1 MNIFILDNDIT
12 KCAEYH
18 CDKHL
23 IKMILESAQ
32 LLCTAHWIDKY
43 VGYVPRKLTS
53 EEWELV
59 KAEKTN
65 EPRDFPYLPTMHNHP
80 CSIWVRE
87 SLENYEWLWQLADA
101 LNEEYG
107 YRYKG
112 KSHKSMHDV
121 IANLPEISL
130 PSKGLTKF
138 ALAMPDE
145 LKGED
150 IIASYRDFYHK
161 DKATFASWTKR
172 GQPNWWNEEEAWT
185 KKRITA

>member
-1 MNIFILDNDIT
+1 MNIFILDNDIE
-12 KCAEYH
+12 KCAQYH

-43 VGYVPRKLTS
+43 VGYTPRKLTG
-53 EEWELV
+53 EEWEQIRV
-59 KAEKTN
+59 HKTD
-65 EPRDFPYLPTMHNHP
+65 EPRPFPYLPTMYNHP

-87 SLENYEWLWQLADA
+87 SLDNYEWLWQLADA

-107 YRYKG
+107 FRYRG

-121 IANLPEISL
+121 IAKLPDIAL
-130 PSKGLTKF
+130 PRVGLTQY

-145 LKGED
+145 CKTD
-150 IIASYRDFYHK
+150 NAVKSYRDFYHK
-161 DKATFASWTKR
+161 DKATFANWTRR
-172 GQPNWWNEEEAWT
+172 GKPDWWKDEEAWT
-185 KKRITA
+185 KRRITV